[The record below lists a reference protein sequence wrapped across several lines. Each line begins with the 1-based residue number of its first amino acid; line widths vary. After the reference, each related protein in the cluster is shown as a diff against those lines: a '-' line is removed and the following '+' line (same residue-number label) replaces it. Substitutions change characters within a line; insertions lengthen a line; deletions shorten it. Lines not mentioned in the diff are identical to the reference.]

1 MPTLRATR
9 AGASDGSVTHAVFSL
24 LGGST
29 QNQNQRSQSTTPV
42 PVQLGTTQSVQQLYR
57 YGTTRCSDLGTV
69 LYRTDI
75 AANVVEEEERGG
87 GGSAVKIV
95 PLNK

>member
-1 MPTLRATR
+1 MPGETPRNRPNVNVVQLQLT
-9 AGASDGSVTHAVFSL
+9 SII
-24 LGGST
+24 
-29 QNQNQRSQSTTPV
+29 QRSQSTTPV

-75 AANVVEEEERGG
+75 AANVIVEEEGRG
-87 GGSAVKIV
+87 SKIA
-95 PLNK
+95 PPSK